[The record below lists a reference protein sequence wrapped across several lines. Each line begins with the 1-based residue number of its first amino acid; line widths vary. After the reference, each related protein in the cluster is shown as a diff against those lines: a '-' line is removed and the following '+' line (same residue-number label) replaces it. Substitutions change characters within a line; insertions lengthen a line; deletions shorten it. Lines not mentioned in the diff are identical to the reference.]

1 MNRRTKTEKRKSHR
15 SVGVSPDLQSALDA
29 IQSDPR
35 AKKALRTLTEAGC
48 DQDALVVNLFLYCG
62 GDSTQ
67 VKMALKS
74 GRHFTKRLNDLA
86 TQLAKDAK
94 EVERMLGQLKDA
106 GYAIYGFHPMYE
118 KMNEFA
124 EFLTSL
130 HGSFRLGT
138 AQKSGRNKHLI
149 YLVSLVRAATDE
161 PHYKKLAALVG
172 AVKGAAS
179 FNEVKAADALRN
191 VVNRHRKTHLAHF
204 LLLVFE
210 ARNEVSEWKTTVR
223 KPPAV
228 PEKK

>member
-1 MNRRTKTEKRKSHR
+1 
-15 SVGVSPDLQSALDA
+15 VLDA
-29 IQSDPR
+29 IQSIPL

-62 GDSTQ
+62 GDPKRI
-67 VKMALKS
+67 KMALRS
-74 GRHFTKRLNDLA
+74 ARHFAERLNDLA

-94 EVERMLGQLKDA
+94 EVERMLDELKDA
-106 GYAIYGFHPMYE
+106 GYEIYGFHPMYE
-118 KMNEFA
+118 KMNKFA
-124 EFLTSL
+124 EIMVDLYRD
-130 HGSFRLGT
+130 FRQGT
-138 AQKSGRNKHLI
+138 TQKSGRNKHLI
-149 YLVSLVRAATDE
+149 YLASLVRAATDD
-161 PHYKKLAALVG
+161 PHYKELAALVG
-172 AVKGAAS
+172 AVKGDAS